1 MADGLTLQGAL
12 SGMSVSPLEN
22 YYGIGTQALGQA
34 LPALVNPYGNVGTN
48 LTYVLGGAL
57 LQGLLGYQARQESTR
72 QNLEIG
78 KLAAQM
84 TALPSAT
91 ERVNFLGGLD
101 ADSQVMDRLSRLQTA
116 LQGQELMS
124 NTAIQQQIAQRK
136 ALAPVELEI
145 EQAKARGMT
154 LEEYA
159 ALKPQLEQVRKQ
171 RLAQALTG
179 ATTAQ
184 DVTEAATA
192 LSSSNLMRQAESMR
206 PTAEDALV
214 LSPVELKQK
223 KDQFDALMT
232 QARSALNAEREERV
246 GKAQVSEL
254 EERRKT
260 QLSDREQ
267 KARTDKI
274 HVEVAD
280 RLRESNALL
289 RLSEQAMASN
299 DPVIVQKLIKA
310 SEKPVEQNAVTLGE
324 FDVIQ
329 RAQPLAQR
337 WIAEL
342 NKQVSGGSGYDPK
355 LVQNL
360 RDYLKNVNI
369 ANQQL
374 YEQQLATTAR
384 TYKVDPE
391 SIKLV
396 APVAQIAIKPTK
408 APGLDY
414 IQNIRTKYG
423 PNWQKLMS
431 ADEKANVIAAWKAS
445 KGQ

>member
-12 SGMSVSPLEN
+12 SGMTVSPMES

-34 LPALVNPYGNVGTN
+34 LPSLVNPYGNFGTN

-57 LQGLLGYQARQESTR
+57 LQGLLGYQARQEANR

-78 KLAAQM
+78 RLAAQM
-84 TALPSAT
+84 SALPTAAD
-91 ERVNFLGGLD
+91 RVDFLSNVN
-101 ADSQVMDRLSRLQTA
+101 ADSQVMDRLTKLQSA
-116 LQGQELMS
+116 LQGQETLS
-124 NTAIQQQIAQRK
+124 NAAIQQQIAQKK
-136 ALAPVELEI
+136 ALAPIEAEI
-145 EQAKARGMT
+145 QQAQARGMT
-154 LEEYA
+154 LDEYA
-159 ALKPQLEQVRKQ
+159 AVKPQLEQIRKQ

-184 DVTEAATA
+184 DVTEAASA

-246 GKAQVSEL
+246 GSAQVREL

-260 QLSDREQ
+260 QVSDREQ

-329 RAQPLAQR
+329 SAQPLAQR

-342 NKQVSGGSGYDPK
+342 KKQVSGGSGYDPK

-374 YEQQLATTAR
+374 YDQQLATTAQ
-384 TYKVDPE
+384 TYKVEPE

-396 APVAQIAIKPTK
+396 APIAQITAKPTE

-414 IQNIRTKYG
+414 IKNIQMKYG
-423 PNWQKLMS
+423 PNWKNLMS
-431 ADEKANVIAAWKAS
+431 PEEKNSVIAAWKAS